1 MEKFKVMRCY
11 IYGWDNGFF
20 DENEEP
26 SLFDTIEDAEESIQE
41 HLKDIESA
49 ISKGYM
55 TEDSRESRDDFII
68 MKTSDRKI
76 KINLEL

>member
-20 DENEEP
+20 HENEEP

-55 TEDSRESRDDFII
+55 TEDSRESRDDFRI

>member
-26 SLFDTIEDAEESIQE
+26 SLFENIEDAEESIQE

-55 TEDSRESRDDFII
+55 TEDSRESRDDFRI

>member
-26 SLFDTIEDAEESIQE
+26 SLFDTIDDAEESIQE

-55 TEDSRESRDDFII
+55 TEDSRESRDDFRI

>member
-11 IYGWDNGFF
+11 IYEQDNGFF

-55 TEDSRESRDDFII
+55 TEDSRESRDDFRI

>member
-55 TEDSRESRDDFII
+55 TEDSRESRDDFRI

>member
-11 IYGWDNGFF
+11 IYGWDNGLF

-55 TEDSRESRDDFII
+55 TEDSRESRDDFRI

>member
-55 TEDSRESRDDFII
+55 TEESRESRDDFRI

>member
-55 TEDSRESRDDFII
+55 TEDSRESRDDFRI

-76 KINLEL
+76 KINLDL